1 MHKSLAPKRET
12 NVSCL
17 IINRNAAVKFFL
29 FPMNNNAG
37 ESNILFDTFYEV
49 SASQKNFITIHR
61 AWLIASKIRQT
72 RQWSRLLFYFRLQ
85 CPSRKLQFCMIYAAI
100 WIPLWLQIPRS
111 YETKT
116 GRLNCWKYFTMRAC
130 DCLSG
135 ELTLENWEWWN
146 WKTELKISVEQQ
158 RENSFVS

>member
-17 IINRNAAVKFFL
+17 IINRYVAVKFFL
-29 FPMNNNAG
+29 WIPNDIN
-37 ESNILFDTFYEV
+37 EQQCRWIKYTFDTFYEV
-49 SASQKNFITIHR
+49 SASQKKIITIHR

-100 WIPLWLQIPRS
+100 WIPLWLQIPRN

-116 GRLNCWKYFTMRAC
+116 GRLNCWKRFTGR

-146 WKTELKISVEQQ
+146 WKTEL
-158 RENSFVS
+158 